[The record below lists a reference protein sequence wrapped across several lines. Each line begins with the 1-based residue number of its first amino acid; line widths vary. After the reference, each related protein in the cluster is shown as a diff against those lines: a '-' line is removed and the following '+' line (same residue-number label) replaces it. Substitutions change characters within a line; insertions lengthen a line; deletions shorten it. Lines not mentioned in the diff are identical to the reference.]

1 MKKITFLLIAFVTA
15 NFTFAQ
21 IEYTDITD
29 SNLVSVGPNWNPEG
43 IDFNNDGTF
52 EIETFD
58 GIYLTL
64 FDPTWTFESKIW
76 AIGDIN
82 GGWDNVQAIT
92 IGTTIDASGNFESLG
107 DGSMDQW
114 GAGTTFP
121 LNQDAHIAVK
131 INLNGVIHYGW
142 VRVLWN
148 GIDFTYKD
156 YAYNTTPNAAINAGQ
171 TTLAIEEYSNS
182 MNVSYYPNP
191 SRDVIS
197 IKTDQTIEEAHIIDI
212 LGKTT
217 AIDVS
222 NNKINIS
229 TVPSGVYFLHVRA
242 KNNTAIKKIIKI

>member
-1 MKKITFLLIAFVTA
+1 MRKITFLLFAFLST

-43 IDFNNDGTF
+43 IDFNSDGIL

-76 AIGDIN
+76 ATGDIN
-82 GGWDNVQAIT
+82 GGWDNVQAINAN
-92 IGTTIDASGNFESLG
+92 TTIDANGNFESLG
-107 DGSMDQW
+107 DASMDQW

-121 LNQDAHIAVK
+121 LNQDAYLAVK
-131 INLNGVIHYGW
+131 IDLNGTTHYGW
-142 VRVLWN
+142 VRVMWN
-148 GIDFTYKD
+148 GTSFIYKD

-171 TTLAIEEYSNS
+171 TTLAIAEYTNS
-182 MNVSYYPNP
+182 MKVSYYPNP
-191 SRDVIS
+191 TKDFIS
-197 IKTDQTIEEAHIIDI
+197 IKSDQTIEKAYLIDI

-217 AIDVS
+217 ELNTI
-222 NNKINIS
+222 NNRVNIS
-229 TVPSGVYFLHVRA
+229 TVPNGVYFLHVKSA
-242 KNNTAIKKIIKI
+242 KNTAIKKIIKT